1 MAEDNQ
7 FIRIRIRNTS
17 FLIPAA
23 ASLGIEQR
31 DSLEVNSSGNGKAIA
46 WKVVGTNKWPAF
58 ALDEDLKI
66 TSGNAW
72 EQVVYVQG
80 DESAIGLAAENI
92 QVLAR
97 SDVQAEPFTP
107 VGPVPASG
115 KHVFSSAWIEGNTPV
130 LIFEPK
136 ALALFL
142 TVVGDV
148 A

>member
-7 FIRIRIRNTS
+7 YIRIRIRNTS

-31 DSLEVNSSGNGKAIA
+31 DSLEVNSDGNSKAVA
-46 WKVVGTNKWPAF
+46 WKVVGVNKWPAF
-58 ALDEDLKI
+58 ALDEDLHL

-80 DESAIGLAAENI
+80 EGEAIGLAAENI
-92 QVLAR
+92 QMIAR
-97 SDVQAEPFTP
+97 TDIQIEPFTP
-107 VGPVPASG
+107 VGPLPANG
-115 KHVFSSAWIEGNTPV
+115 KHVFTAAWIEGNTPV
-130 LIFEPK
+130 LMFEPK
-136 ALALFL
+136 ALASLL
-142 TVVGDV
+142 AIIGGV